1 MANVRLEISPEEYS
15 FWQHIFLSPEEEV
28 SPEEWEKFKGQ
39 MRSLLKYKKQ
49 RDIINAA
56 IREQKK
62 REAAEKFE
70 KQFKKPI
77 QEELYDISPQ
87 MKAEVDKLSLEELY
101 ESQKVFDGS
110 TADEWEAE
118 IRRYID
124 DRIRLKE
131 AAAEKELAKMNAAI

>member
-1 MANVRLEISPEEYS
+1 MSKVRLEIENEQYS

-49 RDIINAA
+49 RDIINAQ

-62 REAAEKFE
+62 REAAEKYE

-87 MKAEVDKLSLEELY
+87 MKADVDKLTLEELY
-101 ESQKVFDGS
+101 DSQKVFDGS

-118 IRRYID
+118 IKRYID

-131 AAAEKELAKMNAAI
+131 VAAEKELAKMNAAI

>member
-1 MANVRLEISPEEYS
+1 MSKVRLEIEQSQYD

-39 MRSLLKYKKQ
+39 MRALLKYKKQ
-49 RDIINAA
+49 RDIINAQ

-77 QEELYDISPQ
+77 QEELYDINPQ
-87 MKAEVDKLSLEELY
+87 MKADIDKLSLEELY
-101 ESQKVFDGS
+101 DSQKVFDGS

-118 IRRYID
+118 IKRYID

>member
-1 MANVRLEISPEEYS
+1 MSKVRLEIENEQYS

-49 RDIINAA
+49 RDIINAQ

-62 REAAEKFE
+62 REAAEKYE

-77 QEELYDISPQ
+77 QEELYDINPQ
-87 MKAEVDKLSLEELY
+87 MKAEINELSLEELY

-118 IRRYID
+118 IKRYID

-131 AAAEKELAKMNAAI
+131 VAAEKELAKMNAAI